1 MRHSPPSFLL
11 LALLIAGLVLLG
23 ACRNPVTPDP
33 DPTPD
38 PVDPPTDPVDPA
50 PNPTPPVTHEVG
62 RHAISGL
69 ETIPTDMIQVTKKE
83 MQSMWV
89 VADTSDASWHS
100 PDDDNDLTHAG
111 AISSIACHSYLVM
124 SSNCELSGITT
135 IIRNTDDTI
144 TSNSGTAPF
153 TGLFDFKSTNDF
165 DEGFWFGE
173 EVRKIKPKIVSL
185 AGLSLHF
192 FLDKDPDPSYLI
204 IQAAGNYK
212 SDYIGEQSMP
222 VDHELAINAVKAN
235 KLIYIAGWDKDE
247 NGNYVRNF
255 YSSGCKYS
263 DDKLNDELDG
273 CLWTRFEFDGGGG
286 TSVSS
291 QNFAAALASVL
302 AVFPDTLP
310 QDLAKFGKSCAK
322 KSGEGI
328 EALLRQSGGVGV
340 ADFNCMGGVVDALV
354 NLPTGG
360 STDVSINGQRVTVG
374 GRELSLGFAGHG
386 LYRHLL
392 WPGSSGTGGGTD
404 GPGGRTAFNVLPTGA
419 GTGLF
424 SLTHLRGEWFAGV
437 AAGNR
442 EDFFGYSY
450 GHDEVREW
458 RLTTGHRN
466 LFATLSKQSSA
477 GSDFIDSAAGRALSL
492 TVQQYLSLTDNTHAV
507 VSAVADRFL
516 GGKANIPVG
525 NIKLNGGGWN
535 NRISVDTKTAL
546 GRNAA
551 FSASAT
557 YHSPEHGE
565 DGYTL
570 SAGLHWRF

>member
-11 LALLIAGLVLLG
+11 LALLIASLALLT

-38 PVDPPTDPVDPA
+38 PVDPPVS
-50 PNPTPPVTHEVG
+50 NPTPPVTHEVG
-62 RHAISGL
+62 MYAISGL
-69 ETIPTDMIQVTKKE
+69 ETIPTDMIQVTNKE
-83 MQSMWV
+83 MQNLW
-89 VADTSDASWHS
+89 
-100 PDDDNDLTHAG
+100 
-111 AISSIACHSYLVM
+111 AIVDSSLDHLQQVSYIACHSYLVHLPE
-124 SSNCELSGITT
+124 CET
-135 IIRNTDDTI
+135 IDDRTRKTRDEDGTV
-144 TSNSGTAPF
+144 TSQEGTAPF
-153 TGLFDFKSTNDF
+153 TELLDIKKRSIQDGILSGSWLKQEMREMGTKIAVYTTSGIDDQFLGDDVHWLVLRGSGNDSSNNLYGRGY
-165 DEGFWFGE
+165 DHWSEQ
-173 EVRKIKPKIVSL
+173 RKERIS
-185 AGLSLHF
+185 
-192 FLDKDPDPSYLI
+192 
-204 IQAAGNYK
+204 N
-212 SDYIGEQSMP
+212 
-222 VDHELAINAVKAN
+222 AIAAN
-235 KLIYIAGWDKDE
+235 KLMYVAGWDKDK
-247 NGNYVRNF
+247 NGNYTRHEM
-255 YSSGCKYS
+255 STGCKVP
-263 DDKLNDELDG
+263 EG
-273 CLWTRFEFDGGGG
+273 RFDGGCIWTQFVFETHYGEFHG
-286 TSVSS
+286 TSYSTP
-291 QNFAAALASVL
+291 NFAAALASVL

-310 QDLAKFGKSCAK
+310 QDLAKFSKSCAK

-340 ADFNCMGGVVDALV
+340 ADFNCMGGVIDALT
-354 NLPTGG
+354 NLPAGG
-360 STDVSINGQRVTVG
+360 VTNVTINGQKVAVG
-374 GRELSLGFAGHG
+374 GRKLSLGFAGNG
-386 LYRHLL
+386 LYRNLL
-392 WPGSSGTGGGTD
+392 WKGTEENDTIVNFTPTGDDTGLMSLTRLKGD
-404 GPGGRTAFNVLPTGA
+404 WFASTAFGI
-419 GTGLF
+419 
-424 SLTHLRGEWFAGV
+424 RD
-437 AAGNR
+437 
-442 EDFFGYSY
+442 DFFGYSY

-458 RLTTGHRN
+458 RLTAGHRN

-516 GGKANIPVG
+516 GGKADIPVG

>member
-38 PVDPPTDPVDPA
+38 PVDPA
-50 PNPTPPVTHEVG
+50 PNPTPPVTHEAG
-62 RHAISGL
+62 KYAISGL

-89 VADTSDASWHS
+89 VADTDYN
-100 PDDDNDLTHAG
+100 DDLGHARR
-111 AISSIACHSYLVM
+111 ISHTACLSYLVA
-124 SSNCELSGITT
+124 SPNCELDDMTT
-135 IIRNTDDTI
+135 IIRNADDTI
-144 TSNSGTAPF
+144 TSNSGTTPF
-153 TGLFDFKSTNDF
+153 TGLFDFKTNDDNF
-165 DEGFWFGE
+165 DAGFWFGE
-173 EVRKIKPKIVSL
+173 EVRKMKPKIVSL

-204 IQAAGNYK
+204 IHSAGNDK
-212 SDYIGEQSMP
+212 SDYLGEQSMP
-222 VDHELAINAVKAN
+222 VDHELSVNAIKAN
-235 KLIYIAGWDKDE
+235 KLIYVAGWDKSE
-247 NGNYVRNF
+247 NGNYVRHWH
-255 YSSGCKYS
+255 SSGCKS
-263 DDKLNDELDG
+263 PDDKLDGG
-273 CLWTRFEFDGGGG
+273 CLWAQFDFGVIDGSRYWG
-286 TSVSS
+286 TSHASP
-291 QNFAAALASVL
+291 NFAAALASVL

-328 EALLRQSGGVGV
+328 ETLLRQSGGVGV

-374 GRELSLGFAGHG
+374 GRALSLGFAGHG

-404 GPGGRTAFNVLPTGA
+404 GPGGRTAFNVVPTGA
-419 GTGLF
+419 HTGLF
-424 SLTHLRGEWFAGV
+424 SLTHRRGAWFAGV

-442 EDFFGYSY
+442 ADFFGYSY

-458 RLTTGHRN
+458 RLTSGHRN

-535 NRISVDTKTAL
+535 HRISVDTKTAL

-557 YHSPEHGE
+557 YHSPQHGE

>member
-1 MRHSPPSFLL
+1 MRHSSPSFLL
-11 LALLIAGLVLLG
+11 LALLIANLVLLG

-38 PVDPPTDPVDPA
+38 PVDPA

-62 RHAISGL
+62 KHAISGL

-89 VADTSDASWHS
+89 IADIDYGDRF
-100 PDDDNDLTHAG
+100 DDDLTHAG
-111 AISSIACHSYLVM
+111 AVSSIACHSYLVM
-124 SSNCELSGITT
+124 SSNCELSGITS
-135 IIRNTDDTI
+135 IIRNKDDTI
-144 TSNSGTAPF
+144 TSNSGTTPF
-153 TGLFDFKSTNDF
+153 TGLFDFKTDDDNF

-173 EVRKIKPKIVSL
+173 EVRKIKPKIVTL
-185 AGLSLHF
+185 AGLHVGF
-192 FLDKDPDPSYLI
+192 FLEEDPDPTYLI
-204 IQAAGNYK
+204 IQGAGNDK
-212 SDYIGEQSMP
+212 SDYLEEHVTLHGDEM
-222 VDHELAINAVKAN
+222 VVNAIKAN
-235 KLIYIAGWDKDE
+235 KLIYVAGWDKDE

-255 YSSGCKYS
+255 YSSGCKS
-263 DDKLNDELDG
+263 PGNKLDG
-273 CLWTRFEFDGGGG
+273 GCIWAQFEFDGGGG
-286 TSVSS
+286 TSLSS
-291 QNFAAALASVL
+291 PNLSAALASVL
-302 AVFPDTLP
+302 AVFPDTAP

-328 EALLRQSGGVGV
+328 EALLHQSGGVGV

-360 STDVSINGQRVTVG
+360 STNVSINGQRVTVG
-374 GRELSLGFAGHG
+374 GRALSLGFAGQS

-392 WPGSSGTGGGTD
+392 WPESSGQGGGTD
-404 GPGGRTAFNVLPTGA
+404 GPGGRTAFNVVPTGA
-419 GTGLF
+419 HTGLF

-442 EDFFGYSY
+442 EDFFGYAY

-458 RLTTGHRN
+458 RLTSGHRN

-477 GSDFIDSAAGRALSL
+477 GSDFIDSAQGRALSL

-535 NRISVDTKTAL
+535 HRIAVDTKTAL

>member
-11 LALLIAGLVLLG
+11 LALLIASLVLLG

-38 PVDPPTDPVDPA
+38 PVDPA
-50 PNPTPPVTHEVG
+50 PNPTPPVTHEAGKYAV
-62 RHAISGL
+62 SGL
-69 ETIPTDMIQVTKKE
+69 ETIPTDLIQVTKKE

-89 VADTSDASWHS
+89 VADIDYGDIFDSD
-100 PDDDNDLTHAG
+100 LGHAKM
-111 AISSIACHSYLVM
+111 ISHIACHSYLVT
-124 SSNCELSGITT
+124 SPNCELDDITT
-135 IIRNTDDTI
+135 IIRNADDTI
-144 TSNSGTAPF
+144 TSNSGTTPF
-153 TGLFDFKSTNDF
+153 TGLFDFKTNDDNF
-165 DEGFWFGE
+165 DAGFWFGE
-173 EVRKIKPKIVSL
+173 EVRKMKPKIVTLS
-185 AGLSLHF
+185 GLSLYF
-192 FLDKDPDPSYLI
+192 FLHEDPDPSYLL
-204 IQAAGNYK
+204 IQGAGNDK
-212 SDYIGEQSMP
+212 SDYLGKRSMP

-235 KLIYIAGWDKDE
+235 KLIYVAGLDKDE
-247 NGNYVRNF
+247 NGNYVRHWHSN
-255 YSSGCKYS
+255 GCKYS
-263 DDKLNDELDG
+263 DDNLNDELDG
-273 CLWTRFEFDGGGG
+273 CLWTQYEFDVGNG
-286 TSVSS
+286 TSLSS
-291 QNFAAALASVL
+291 PNFSAALASVL

-310 QDLAKFGKSCAK
+310 QDLAKFSKSCAK

-374 GRELSLGFAGHG
+374 GRELSLGFTGNG

-392 WPGSSGTGGGTD
+392 WPGSSGQGDGTD
-404 GPGGRTAFNVLPTGA
+404 GPGGTTAFNVLPTGA

-466 LFATLSKQSSA
+466 LFATLSKQTSS

-535 NRISVDTKTAL
+535 QRISVDTKTAL

-557 YHSPEHGE
+557 YHSPENGE

>member
-11 LALLIAGLVLLG
+11 LALLIASLVLLG

-33 DPTPD
+33 DPVP
-38 PVDPPTDPVDPA
+38 DPVDPA

-62 RHAISGL
+62 KYAISGL

-89 VADTSDASWHS
+89 VADTDFAGRFG
-100 PDDDNDLTHAG
+100 DDLTHAKRV
-111 AISSIACHSYLVM
+111 SYIACHSYLVT
-124 SSNCELSGITT
+124 SPNCELDDITT
-135 IIRNTDDTI
+135 IIRDTDDTI

-173 EVRKIKPKIVSL
+173 EVRKIKPKIITLS
-185 AGLSLHF
+185 GLSLYF
-192 FLDKDPDPSYLI
+192 FLEKDPDPSYLI
-204 IQAAGNYK
+204 IQIAGNDK
-212 SDYIGEQSMP
+212 SDYLGERSMP
-222 VDHELAINAVKAN
+222 VDHKMAINAVKAN
-235 KLIYIAGWDKDE
+235 KLIYVAGWDKDR
-247 NGNYVRNF
+247 NGNYVRHF
-255 YSSGCKYS
+255 HSSGCKYS
-263 DDKLNDELDG
+263 DDNLNDELDG
-273 CLWTRFEFDGGGG
+273 CLWTRFHFDDRSG
-286 TSVSS
+286 TSYSS
-291 QNFAAALASVL
+291 PNLSAALASVL

-310 QDLAKFGKSCAK
+310 QDLAKFSKSCAK

-374 GRELSLGFAGHG
+374 GRELSLGFAGQG

-404 GPGGRTAFNVLPTGA
+404 GPGGTTAFNVLPTGA

-424 SLTHLRGEWFAGV
+424 SLTHLRGDWFASA

-458 RLTTGHRN
+458 RITTGHRN

-535 NRISVDTKTAL
+535 NRISVDTKTVL

-565 DGYTL
+565 DGYAL